1 MEKPKLSVCVPAYN
15 AAEFIKKTIDSIL
28 AQTYSDFELII
39 IDNASTDNTF
49 EILKKYTDKRITLF
63 RNSKNILSENWNKC
77 ISKANGEYIALF
89 HADDIYEPTIIE
101 KQVSIL
107 DKKPEVGAV
116 FASANLINTK
126 DEKIGEKPLS
136 NWFEKKNLSLDL
148 DDILKYCV
156 SRVNDPFVCSSC
168 IARTQLYKKVG
179 QYNLKDFKWA
189 FDFDMYFRFLEHMNI
204 AILDEKLI
212 NYRLSPIQASI
223 RIETSRTCADEFYLV
238 LDKYLESKIHIFN
251 SLTLKK
257 YKCYKVYG
265 NLVTPALNFLSAG
278 NDIEAKRL
286 LRNALFL
293 DWFLLSFIDF
303 RLCKYLLTTIVFFFA
318 SYTNLYKPLIKL
330 RNSFI
335 IRRHH

>member
-1 MEKPKLSVCVPAYN
+1 MFKIIS
-15 AAEFIKKTIDSIL
+15 SI
-28 AQTYSDFELII
+28 E
-39 IDNASTDNTF
+39 
-49 EILKKYTDKRITLF
+49 KRITNIEEIKSNLPKKIIGYSSGENETLSIPF
-63 RNSKNILSENWNKC
+63 ISMYSKYAEGIADRALNRNNR
-77 ISKANGEYIALF
+77 NGDVEEFPRLVWTDY
-89 HADDIYEPTIIE
+89 
-101 KQVSIL
+101 
-107 DKKPEVGAV
+107 
-116 FASANLINTK
+116 
-126 DEKIGEKPLS
+126 
-136 NWFEKKNLSLDL
+136 
-148 DDILKYCV
+148 
-156 SRVNDPFVCSSC
+156 
-168 IARTQLYKKVG
+168 
-179 QYNLKDFKWA
+179 
-189 FDFDMYFRFLEHMNI
+189 HMNI

-257 YKCYKVYG
+257 YRCYKVYG

-335 IRRHH
+335 MRRHH